1 MRLVRQRAGIVEALR
16 VAAMM
21 EEEVEAIAR
30 VPSREATSR
39 DMEDDNM
46 AQLESVRIWMAL
58 TTVRCRDVAMSQWIS
73 SASACVREQASE

>member
-1 MRLVRQRAGIVEALR
+1 MRLVRQRAGIVAALR

-21 EEEVEAIAR
+21 EEAVEAIAR

-46 AQLESVRIWMAL
+46 AQLESDRIE
-58 TTVRCRDVAMSQWIS
+58 RG
-73 SASACVREQASE
+73 CVRERASEVCASEQASE

>member
-1 MRLVRQRAGIVEALR
+1 MRLVRQRAGIVAALR

-46 AQLESVRIWMAL
+46 AQLESDRIWMAL
-58 TTVRCRDVAMSQWIS
+58 TTVRCPDVARSRWIS
-73 SASACVREQASE
+73 SAGA